1 MARSQLSKR
10 GYRSEEECPRPG
22 ECGVVS
28 KNDKGQRMA
37 DGNRK
42 GGKGENCRR
51 GDLE

>member
-10 GYRSEEECPRPG
+10 GYRLEEECPRPG

-37 DGNRK
+37 GGNRK

-51 GDLE
+51 GDLK